1 VRISQN
7 GLCEGTDTY
16 RKGLSVCVCVYLLHF
31 ANIEGGGG
39 EHSLGRPV
47 KNKKKFVILGKTV
60 RLSV

>member
-39 EHSLGRPV
+39 GTLLGGVV
-47 KNKKKFVILGKTV
+47 KNKKKIFNFGKKVKT
-60 RLSV
+60 